1 MLRKI
6 VAPVAASRS
15 LTRSLTRSAPH
26 RASLLSFTKQEA
38 TMALYQ
44 HIEELRAELNAC
56 IDRREKA
63 QITAEL
69 RAAEAELAARE
80 AALDR
85 ELAAAG

>member
-1 MLRKI
+1 
-6 VAPVAASRS
+6 
-15 LTRSLTRSAPH
+15 
-26 RASLLSFTKQEA
+26 
-38 TMALYQ
+38 MALYQ